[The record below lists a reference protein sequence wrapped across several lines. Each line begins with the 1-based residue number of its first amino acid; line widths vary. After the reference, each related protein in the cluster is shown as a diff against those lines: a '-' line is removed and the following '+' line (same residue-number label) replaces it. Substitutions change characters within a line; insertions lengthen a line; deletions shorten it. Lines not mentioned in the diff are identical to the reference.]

1 MYLFFD
7 RLNLTRITCTKR
19 RGGGGGGGNRKRHP
33 QAHLKE
39 VKYAYNKKDEL
50 RLEVNTAIL
59 EQLRKLNNLGPWKQS
74 KHCS

>member
-1 MYLFFD
+1 MHKKERWL
-7 RLNLTRITCTKR
+7 
-19 RGGGGGGGNRKRHP
+19 GGGGDRKRHP

-59 EQLRKLNNLGPWKQS
+59 E
-74 KHCS
+74 H

>member
-19 RGGGGGGGNRKRHP
+19 RGGWGGGGDRKRHP
-33 QAHLKE
+33 QAQLEE

-50 RLEVNTAIL
+50 RLELNTAIL
-59 EQLRKLNNLGPWKQS
+59 EHFIFRVEKIK
-74 KHCS
+74 